1 MLCSFKLAAFILKI
15 PLKLCTG
22 VFNNFMVKEYMNVMI
37 HMLIRYHAA
46 CLNALSINWARKGK
60 ILLST
65 ANLNFWNW
73 YFSLTIKSWRL
84 PGNSILNLSSSPS
97 CTYIFFC
104 NVNLAFTPNIY
115 NYFQTICL
123 EEVTSWYS
131 RHSSVFFVVKL
142 ETITI
147 KIYLRGNNESRRF
160 KDA

>member
-1 MLCSFKLAAFILKI
+1 MLRSFKLAAFILKI

-22 VFNNFMVKEYMNVMI
+22 VFNNIRVKEYMNVMI

-46 CLNALSINWARKGK
+46 CLNALSINWARKGE

-65 ANLNFWNW
+65 GNLNFWNW

-84 PGNSILNLSSSPS
+84 PGNSISDFVFESKLYIYFFVMLIWLSRRIS
-97 CTYIFFC
+97 I
-104 NVNLAFTPNIY
+104 I
-115 NYFQTICL
+115 
-123 EEVTSWYS
+123 TSKLFALKKW

-160 KDA
+160 

>member
-15 PLKLCTG
+15 PPKLCTG

-46 CLNALSINWARKGK
+46 CLNALSINWARKGE

-84 PGNSILNLSSSPS
+84 PGNSISDFVFESKL
-97 CTYIFFC
+97 YI
-104 NVNLAFTPNIY
+104 Y
-115 NYFQTICL
+115 
-123 EEVTSWYS
+123 
-131 RHSSVFFVVKL
+131 FFVML
-142 ETITI
+142 IW
-147 KIYLRGNNESRRF
+147 LSRRISIITSKLF
-160 KDA
+160 ALKKWRHDIPVICRYFSLWNLKLSR

>member
-1 MLCSFKLAAFILKI
+1 MLRSFKLAAFILKI
-15 PLKLCTG
+15 PLGLCTR
-22 VFNNFMVKEYMNVMI
+22 VFNNFTMKEQMNVMI
-37 HMLIRYHAA
+37 DIQIRYHAA
-46 CLNALSINWARKGK
+46 CLNALSINWARKGE

-84 PGNSILNLSSSPS
+84 PGNSISDFVFESKLYIYFFVMLIWLSRRIS
-97 CTYIFFC
+97 I
-104 NVNLAFTPNIY
+104 I
-115 NYFQTICL
+115 
-123 EEVTSWYS
+123 TSKLFALKKW

-160 KDA
+160 KDV

>member
-15 PLKLCTG
+15 PLELCTR
-22 VFNNFMVKEYMNVMI
+22 VFNNFTVKWTWWSICKYDI
-37 HMLIRYHAA
+37 LQHAWTHWV
-46 CLNALSINWARKGK
+46 STEQGRD
-60 ILLST
+60 LLST

-160 KDA
+160 KDV